1 MKKIFAPI
9 LFVSIAL
16 ALAGCSKQETAPGAT
31 SSVKAPTQT
40 FASARQTSFGEVTSQ
55 LDAGGSVYVYLAT
68 DQWLAGLSTNIS
80 QFRNFIKS
88 LPEVSGTDREKVDH
102 LFDLLSS
109 SAAKSGLENL
119 TGVGISGV
127 QMTPELHRTK
137 FIAHHQ
143 AGQGDGVL
151 WNVMGKAPH
160 PLRGMDFLTPNT
172 AVATFGDLDIAALWQ
187 LVESELGNCGVP
199 EIADG
204 VKRWPAQFEQQT
216 KMSWPKLLASFGGE
230 VGFVLTLDEAHK
242 MRVPFGKQSFEMP
255 EPGLLIAVKV
265 NDDLLYDRISSEMEK
280 NDNTKMTEERE
291 LKMSDMPLPLPLPVK
306 LHLTV
311 ASSGGYLFIASS
323 PEMVR
328 NALAVR
334 DGQQPGLRKSAEFEA
349 LMKYL
354 PAEGNQFVY
363 ADRRFSAT
371 IMELQKQALHAD
383 AGAAA
388 KLEFL
393 QKFLLSK
400 EPAFGLSISAHT
412 PTGWQSVSMGNRDS
426 AATMMAAAP
435 VSGVAVAA
443 AMVLPALSKAKARA
457 QEISCRNTMKSICLA
472 FRIWEGDNDDKFPFN
487 VSTGK
492 GGTLELCDSGS
503 DGYDRNSFRH
513 FQVMSNELNTP
524 KILVCPQDTS
534 KHAALNFADLQTEN
548 VSYLVRSGTNIDG
561 LHPNEV
567 ILYCPIHNHYGYA
580 DGAVFQGR
588 RP

>member
-68 DQWLAGLSTNIS
+68 DQWLAGLSTNIF

-88 LPEVSGTDREKVDH
+88 LPDVSETDRDKVDH

-137 FIAHHQ
+137 FILHHRP
-143 AGQGDGVL
+143 GQGDGVL
-151 WNVMGKAPH
+151 WNVLGKAPH
-160 PLRGMDFLTPNT
+160 PLHGLDFLTANT
-172 AVATFGDLDIAALWQ
+172 AVATFGDLDIVAVWQ

-204 VKRWPAQFEQQT
+204 VKQWPAQFEQQT

-230 VGFVLTLDEAHK
+230 VGFVLTLDETHK
-242 MRVPFGKQSFEMP
+242 MSVPFGKQSLEMP

-265 NDDLLYDRISSEMEK
+265 NDDLLYDRISGEMEK
-280 NDNTKMTEERE
+280 NENTKVTDEKGLR
-291 LKMSDMPLPLPLPVK
+291 MSDMPLPLPLPVK
-306 LHLTV
+306 VQLTV

-334 DGQQPGLRKSAEFEA
+334 DGQQPGLRKSAEFQA

-371 IMELQKQALHAD
+371 LMELQKQALSTQSAQVPQM
-383 AGAAA
+383 
-388 KLEFL
+388 EFL
-393 QKFLLSK
+393 QKYFFSK
-400 EPAFGLSISAHT
+400 GPAFGLSISGHT
-412 PTGWQSVSMGNRDS
+412 PTGWQSVSIGNRDS

-435 VSGVAVAA
+435 VSGMAVVA
-443 AMVLPALSKAKARA
+443 AMVLPALAPAKERA
-457 QEISCRNTMKSICLA
+457 QSISCMNNMKQICLA
-472 FRIWEGDNDDKFPFN
+472 FRVWEGDNADKYPFN

-492 GGTLELCDSGS
+492 GGTMEFCDCGS

-513 FQVMSNELNTP
+513 FQVMSNELNNP
-524 KILVCPQDTS
+524 KILVCPGDLS
-534 KHAALNFADLQTEN
+534 KHPALNFQDFQADN
-548 VSYLVRSGTNIDG
+548 VSYRIRSGTNIDAA
-561 LHPNEV
+561 HPGEV
-567 ILYCPIHNHYGYA
+567 LIYCPIHHHVGYT
-580 DGAVFQGR
+580 DGSVKQGGQR
-588 RP
+588 